1 MCTIDD
7 KYTPITVDLVKQ
19 DLKILNE
26 VKWKMV
32 HELFK
37 QGLLGRKYVYLGD
50 FYIPR
55 SLEELRKIV
64 IDYNI
69 GSIEEP
75 EDRDIAKVKVYTNVD
90 IWKRA
95 REIDQFL
102 LDGLLELFKNDNIT
116 INKETEYDVEIIKIR
131 GFDFSERDGKL
142 IITVPKKD
150 DKK

>member
-19 DLKILNE
+19 DLEILNE
-26 VKWKMV
+26 VKWNMI

-37 QGLLGRKYVYLGD
+37 QGLLGYKYMYLSD
-50 FYIPR
+50 FCIPR
-55 SLEELRKIV
+55 SWEELRKII

-69 GSIEEP
+69 GRIEEP
-75 EDRDIAKVKVYTNVD
+75 EDRNIARVKVYTDID

-142 IITVPKKD
+142 IITVPKED